1 MGNKIRNDKFDPMN
15 WHQNFGEGV
24 LIFFSEDESN
34 NNKKNSVMSTPL
46 YRRG

>member
-1 MGNKIRNDKFDPMN
+1 LGGGGMGNNIRNAKFDPMN

-34 NNKKNSVMSTPL
+34 NNKKKTVL
-46 YRRG
+46 